1 MTALVLRRFC
11 ERCGAYREPHQIRM
25 VGPQASAVPMCAT
38 CGGALRTEHQ
48 RQAAPF
54 GSELARAFVFP
65 FQVVVAIPAVA
76 IAIFVTLAGFV
87 PFLGGW
93 LSTAFG
99 GILNVS
105 FVFLVVRATAEGR
118 DDLASDTEIA
128 GNVWLWFSPLIRYF
142 LTLLVAFTPALAA
155 LVFLGWTASAPL
167 VLALALLG
175 LLYLP
180 AGIIVAAHNE
190 GCIAPLNPVP
200 AVQIIFRIPGAYFLT
215 LVFLLLAATLGGAVV
230 YGASLVLGSIPIL
243 GALVLRVIG
252 LYAPVVM
259 GRQLGLLMREHG
271 EEL

>member
-65 FQVVVAIPAVA
+65 FLPA
-76 IAIFVTLAGFV
+76 IA
-87 PFLGGW
+87 
-93 LSTAFG
+93 LSTIGAAVG
-99 GILNVS
+99 SAIVS
-105 FVFLVVRATAEGR
+105 FVPLIGNPLSSTIIVAFFFLVVRATAEGR